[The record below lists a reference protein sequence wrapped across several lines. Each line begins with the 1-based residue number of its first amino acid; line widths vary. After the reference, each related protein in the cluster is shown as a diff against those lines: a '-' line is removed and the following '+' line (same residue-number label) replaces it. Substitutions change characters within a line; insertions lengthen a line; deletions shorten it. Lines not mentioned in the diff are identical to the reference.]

1 MDYLRKLTLKNFLL
15 YFCVAY
21 TFFDVTSAIVSGLNR
36 THGGIIADREVESS
50 STNNAVNFV
59 ITVKPLE
66 KQ

>member
-1 MDYLRKLTLKNFLL
+1 MDYLRSFTIKNFLL

-21 TFFDVTSAIVSGLNR
+21 TFFDVTGAIVAGLNH
-36 THGGIIADREVESS
+36 THGGIIADKEVVSS

-66 KQ
+66 K